1 MEPIIIAVIVFV
13 AIRIIAGLDIPV
25 LSVILRG
32 WWNISFKISAFIPF
46 CGWMTCFIITKGDEK
61 AKAEKEFYRNV
72 GRETDNAA
80 GEMLERS
87 AERARAEEAAR
98 QRQMEIE
105 AENRRNL
112 EDDMRRRAYTSLG
125 RTDVQLNR
133 DGSAVRVGDSDY
145 VSVEEFKR
153 RTY

>member
-1 MEPIIIAVIVFV
+1 
-13 AIRIIAGLDIPV
+13 
-25 LSVILRG
+25 
-32 WWNISFKISAFIPF
+32 
-46 CGWMTCFIITKGDEK
+46 MTCFIITKGDEK